1 MEAGL
6 RSGFHRIRMLCS
18 LCPPASLFPPAQAE
32 AAGRSFLIREKTN
45 SLLLTPKLS
54 SYYPPKQPVPGPFP
68 AADGS
73 EKSLWCA
80 HYLRLL
86 SGGGTERMP
95 PDDGFALD
103 LFRAMGMIR
112 LHRGF
117 DPVRRYIDSRYAEAQ
132 RLSLTV
138 RGPNTLFLFQELT
151 RSILS
156 AEE

>member
-18 LCPPASLFPPAQAE
+18 LCPPASLFPPP
-32 AAGRSFLIREKTN
+32 R
-45 SLLLTPKLS
+45 LTPKLS